1 MKGCTGSIQCYGSKY
16 CQHAVQSITTINK
29 CSTIIWILK
38 SETKYDK
45 IVIGFSGASGIIYGI
60 RLLEILHSINIQ
72 TYLIISE
79 WAKKN
84 IEIETDNRLEYVKS
98 LSSVNYDNFKL
109 DASVSSGSFLHD
121 GMVIVPCSMKSL
133 SSIANGYDDTLISRA
148 ASVTLKESRKLILVP
163 RETPLSRIHLENM
176 IKLQDAGAIILPAMP
191 GFYHKPST
199 ISEIVD
205 HLVGKILDQL
215 KIKHDLF
222 TRWKDK

>member
-1 MKGCTGSIQCYGSKY
+1 M
-16 CQHAVQSITTINK
+16 A
-29 CSTIIWILK
+29 
-38 SETKYDK
+38 ETRHDK

-84 IEIETDNRLEYVKS
+84 IEIETDKTLEYVKS
-98 LSSVNYDNFKL
+98 LSSVNYDNFRL

-148 ASVTLKESRKLILVP
+148 ASVTLKESRKLIIVP

-176 IKLQDAGAIILPAMP
+176 IKLQEAGAIILPAMP
-191 GFYHKPST
+191 GFYHNPST
-199 ISEIVD
+199 IEEIVD

-215 KIKHDLF
+215 NIEHDLF
-222 TRWKDK
+222 RRWKDQ

>member
-1 MKGCTGSIQCYGSKY
+1 
-16 CQHAVQSITTINK
+16 
-29 CSTIIWILK
+29 
-38 SETKYDK
+38 
-45 IVIGFSGASGIIYGI
+45 
-60 RLLEILHSINIQ
+60 LEVLHSNNIQ

-84 IEIETDNRLEYVKS
+84 IVIETPKTLEYVKS
-98 LSSVNYDNFKL
+98 LSSVNYDNSKL

-176 IKLQDAGAIILPAMP
+176 IKVQEAGAIILPAMP
-191 GFYHKPST
+191 GFYHNPSS
-199 ISEIVD
+199 IDQIVD

-215 KIKHDLF
+215 KIKHELF
-222 TRWKDK
+222 KRWKDQ

>member
-1 MKGCTGSIQCYGSKY
+1 L
-16 CQHAVQSITTINK
+16 A
-29 CSTIIWILK
+29 
-38 SETKYDK
+38 ETRNDK

-60 RLLEILHSINIQ
+60 RLLEILHSIKIE
-72 TYLIISE
+72 TYLIMSE

-84 IEIETDNRLEYVKS
+84 IEIETNKTLEYVKS

-109 DASVSSGSFLHD
+109 DASVSSGSFLHN

-148 ASVTLKESRKLILVP
+148 ASVTLKESRKLIIVP

-176 IKLQDAGAIILPAMP
+176 IKLQEAGAIILPAMP
-191 GFYHKPST
+191 GFYHNPST
-199 ISEIVD
+199 IEEIVD

-215 KIKHDLF
+215 NIEHDLF
-222 TRWKDK
+222 RRWKDQ

>member
-1 MKGCTGSIQCYGSKY
+1 M
-16 CQHAVQSITTINK
+16 A
-29 CSTIIWILK
+29 
-38 SETKYDK
+38 ETRHDK

-60 RLLEILHSINIQ
+60 RLIEILHSINIE

-84 IEIETDNRLEYVKS
+84 IEIETDKTLEYVKS
-98 LSSVNYDNFKL
+98 LSSVNYDNFRL

-121 GMVIVPCSMKSL
+121 GMVIVPCSMKYL

-148 ASVTLKESRKLILVP
+148 ASVTLKESRKLIIVP

-176 IKLQDAGAIILPAMP
+176 LKLHQAGAIILPAMP

-199 ISEIVD
+199 IEEIVD

-215 KIKHDLF
+215 NIKHDLF
-222 TRWKDK
+222 KRWKDQ

>member
-1 MKGCTGSIQCYGSKY
+1 M
-16 CQHAVQSITTINK
+16 A
-29 CSTIIWILK
+29 
-38 SETKYDK
+38 ETRHDK

-84 IEIETDNRLEYVKS
+84 IEIETDKTLEYVKS
-98 LSSVNYDNFKL
+98 LSSVNYDNFRL

-148 ASVTLKESRKLILVP
+148 ASVTLKESRKLIIVP

-176 IKLQDAGAIILPAMP
+176 VKLQEAGAIILPAMP

-199 ISEIVD
+199 VEEIID

-215 KIKHDLF
+215 NIKHDLF
-222 TRWKDK
+222 KRWKDQ

>member
-1 MKGCTGSIQCYGSKY
+1 M
-16 CQHAVQSITTINK
+16 
-29 CSTIIWILK
+29 K
-38 SETKYDK
+38 SETRYDK

-60 RLLEILHSINIQ
+60 RLLEVLHSVDIQ
-72 TYLIISE
+72 TFLIVSE

-84 IEIETDNRLEYVKS
+84 IEIETDKTLEYVKS
-98 LSSVNYDNFKL
+98 LCSINYDNFKL

-199 ISEIVD
+199 INEIVD

-222 TRWKDK
+222 SRWKDQ

>member
-1 MKGCTGSIQCYGSKY
+1 M
-16 CQHAVQSITTINK
+16 A
-29 CSTIIWILK
+29 
-38 SETKYDK
+38 ETRHDK

-60 RLLEILHSINIQ
+60 RLLEILHSTNIQ

-84 IEIETDNRLEYVKS
+84 IEIETDKTLEYVKS

-148 ASVTLKESRKLILVP
+148 ASVTLKESRKLIIVP

-176 IKLQDAGAIILPAMP
+176 VRLQEAGAIILPAMP

-199 ISEIVD
+199 IEEIID

-215 KIKHDLF
+215 NIKHDLF
-222 TRWKDK
+222 KRWKDQ

>member
-1 MKGCTGSIQCYGSKY
+1 MT
-16 CQHAVQSITTINK
+16 
-29 CSTIIWILK
+29 
-38 SETKYDK
+38 SETKHDK

-84 IEIETDNRLEYVKS
+84 IEIETDKSLEYVKS

-148 ASVTLKESRKLILVP
+148 ASVTLKESRKLIIVP

-176 IKLQDAGAIILPAMP
+176 IKLQEAGAIILPAMP
-191 GFYHKPST
+191 GFYHKPLT
-199 ISEIVD
+199 IDEIVD

-215 KIKHDLF
+215 KIEHDLF
-222 TRWKDK
+222 KRWKDQ

>member
-1 MKGCTGSIQCYGSKY
+1 LT
-16 CQHAVQSITTINK
+16 
-29 CSTIIWILK
+29 
-38 SETKYDK
+38 SETKHDK

-84 IEIETDNRLEYVKS
+84 IEIETDKTLEYVKS
-98 LSSVNYDNFKL
+98 LSSVNYDNFRL

-148 ASVTLKESRKLILVP
+148 ASVTLKESRKLIIVP

-176 IKLQDAGAIILPAMP
+176 VKLQEAGAIILPAMP

-199 ISEIVD
+199 IEEIID

-215 KIKHDLF
+215 NIKHDLF
-222 TRWKDK
+222 KRWKDQ

>member
-1 MKGCTGSIQCYGSKY
+1 
-16 CQHAVQSITTINK
+16 
-29 CSTIIWILK
+29 LK

-45 IVIGFSGASGIIYGI
+45 IVVGFSGASGVIYGI
-60 RLLEILHSINIQ
+60 RLLEILHFINIQ

-79 WAKKN
+79 WAKRN
-84 IEIETDNRLEYVKS
+84 IETETHKTLEYVKS

-109 DASVSSGSFLHD
+109 DAAVSSGSFLHD

-148 ASVTLKESRKLILVP
+148 ASVTLKESRTLILVP

-199 ISEIVD
+199 IDEIID

-215 KIKHDLF
+215 KIKHELF
-222 TRWKDK
+222 TRWKDQ

>member
-1 MKGCTGSIQCYGSKY
+1 
-16 CQHAVQSITTINK
+16 
-29 CSTIIWILK
+29 LK

-45 IVIGFSGASGIIYGI
+45 IVVGFSGASGVIYGI

-79 WAKKN
+79 WAKRN
-84 IEIETDNRLEYVKS
+84 IETETNKTLEYVKS

-109 DASVSSGSFLHD
+109 DAAVSSGSFLHD

-148 ASVTLKESRKLILVP
+148 ASVTLKESRTLILVP

-199 ISEIVD
+199 IDEIID

-215 KIKHDLF
+215 KIKHELF
-222 TRWKDK
+222 TRWKDQ

>member
-1 MKGCTGSIQCYGSKY
+1 MADTR
-16 CQHAVQSITTINK
+16 N
-29 CSTIIWILK
+29 
-38 SETKYDK
+38 DK

-60 RLLEILHSINIQ
+60 RLLEILHSIKIE
-72 TYLIISE
+72 TYLIMSE

-84 IEIETDNRLEYVKS
+84 IEIETNKTLEYVKS
-98 LSSVNYDNFKL
+98 LSSVNYENFKL
-109 DASVSSGSFLHD
+109 DASVSSGSFLHN

-148 ASVTLKESRKLILVP
+148 ASVTLKESRKLIIVP

-176 IKLQDAGAIILPAMP
+176 IKLQEAGAIILPAMP

-199 ISEIVD
+199 IEEIVD

-215 KIKHDLF
+215 NIKHDVF
-222 TRWKDK
+222 RRWKDQ

>member
-1 MKGCTGSIQCYGSKY
+1 M
-16 CQHAVQSITTINK
+16 
-29 CSTIIWILK
+29 K

-84 IEIETDNRLEYVKS
+84 IEIETDKRLEYVKS

-191 GFYHKPST
+191 GFYHRPST
-199 ISEIVD
+199 IDEIVD

-215 KIKHDLF
+215 KIQHDLF
-222 TRWKDK
+222 KRWKDE

>member
-1 MKGCTGSIQCYGSKY
+1 M
-16 CQHAVQSITTINK
+16 
-29 CSTIIWILK
+29 K
-38 SETKYDK
+38 SETRYDK

-60 RLLEILHSINIQ
+60 RLLEVLHSIDIQ
-72 TYLIISE
+72 TFLIVSE

-84 IEIETDNRLEYVKS
+84 IEIETDKTLEYVKS
-98 LSSVNYDNFKL
+98 LSSINYDNFKL
-109 DASVSSGSFLHD
+109 DASVSSGSLLHD

-199 ISEIVD
+199 INEIVD

-222 TRWKDK
+222 SRWKDQ

>member
-1 MKGCTGSIQCYGSKY
+1 M
-16 CQHAVQSITTINK
+16 A
-29 CSTIIWILK
+29 
-38 SETKYDK
+38 ETRHDKIK

-84 IEIETDNRLEYVKS
+84 IEIETDKTLEYVKS
-98 LSSVNYDNFKL
+98 LSSVNYENFKL

-148 ASVTLKESRKLILVP
+148 ASVTLKESRKLIIVP

-176 IKLQDAGAIILPAMP
+176 VKLQEAGAIILPAMP

-199 ISEIVD
+199 IEEIID

-215 KIKHDLF
+215 NIKHDLF
-222 TRWKDK
+222 KRWKDQ

>member
-1 MKGCTGSIQCYGSKY
+1 M
-16 CQHAVQSITTINK
+16 V
-29 CSTIIWILK
+29 
-38 SETKYDK
+38 ETRHDK

-84 IEIETDNRLEYVKS
+84 IEIETDKTLEYVKS
-98 LSSVNYDNFKL
+98 LSSVNYDNFRL

-121 GMVIVPCSMKSL
+121 GMVIGPCSMKSL

-148 ASVTLKESRKLILVP
+148 ASVTLKESRKLIIVP

-176 IKLQDAGAIILPAMP
+176 VKLQEAGAIILPAMP

-199 ISEIVD
+199 IEEIID

-215 KIKHDLF
+215 NIKHDLF
-222 TRWKDK
+222 KRWKDQ

>member
-1 MKGCTGSIQCYGSKY
+1 M
-16 CQHAVQSITTINK
+16 
-29 CSTIIWILK
+29 K

-60 RLLEILHSINIQ
+60 RLLEVLHSINIQ
-72 TYLIISE
+72 TFLIVSE

-84 IEIETDNRLEYVKS
+84 IEIETDKTLEYVKS
-98 LSSVNYDNFKL
+98 LSSINYDNSKL

-199 ISEIVD
+199 INEIVD

-222 TRWKDK
+222 RRWKDQ

>member
-1 MKGCTGSIQCYGSKY
+1 L
-16 CQHAVQSITTINK
+16 A
-29 CSTIIWILK
+29 
-38 SETKYDK
+38 SETKHDK
-45 IVIGFSGASGIIYGI
+45 IVVGFSGASGIIYGI
-60 RLLEILHSINIQ
+60 RLLEILHSFNIQ

-84 IEIETDNRLEYVKS
+84 IEIETDKTLEYVKS

-121 GMVIVPCSMKSL
+121 GMIIVPCSMKSL

-148 ASVTLKESRKLILVP
+148 ASVTLKESRKLIIVP

-176 IKLQDAGAIILPAMP
+176 IKLQEAGAIILPAMP
-191 GFYHKPST
+191 GFYHNPST
-199 ISEIVD
+199 IDEIID

-215 KIKHDLF
+215 KIEHDLF
-222 TRWKDK
+222 KRWKDQ

>member
-1 MKGCTGSIQCYGSKY
+1 L
-16 CQHAVQSITTINK
+16 A
-29 CSTIIWILK
+29 
-38 SETKYDK
+38 ETKHDK

-84 IEIETDNRLEYVKS
+84 IEIETDKTLEYVKS
-98 LSSVNYDNFKL
+98 LSSVNYNNFKL

-148 ASVTLKESRKLILVP
+148 ASVTLKESRKLIIVP

-176 IKLQDAGAIILPAMP
+176 VKLQEAGAIILPAMP

-199 ISEIVD
+199 IEELID

-215 KIKHDLF
+215 NIKHGLF
-222 TRWKDK
+222 KRWRDQ

>member
-1 MKGCTGSIQCYGSKY
+1 MT
-16 CQHAVQSITTINK
+16 
-29 CSTIIWILK
+29 
-38 SETKYDK
+38 SETKHDK

-84 IEIETDNRLEYVKS
+84 IEIETDKTLEYIKS

-148 ASVTLKESRKLILVP
+148 ASVTLKESRKLIIVP

-176 IKLQDAGAIILPAMP
+176 IKLQEAGAIILPAMP
-191 GFYHKPST
+191 GFYHNPST
-199 ISEIVD
+199 IDEIID

-215 KIKHDLF
+215 KIEHDLF
-222 TRWKDK
+222 KRWKDQ

>member
-1 MKGCTGSIQCYGSKY
+1 MT
-16 CQHAVQSITTINK
+16 
-29 CSTIIWILK
+29 
-38 SETKYDK
+38 SETKPGK

-84 IEIETDNRLEYVKS
+84 IEIETDKTLEYVKS

-148 ASVTLKESRKLILVP
+148 ASVTLKESRKLIIVP

-176 IKLQDAGAIILPAMP
+176 IKLQVAGAIILPAMP
-191 GFYHKPST
+191 GFYHNPST
-199 ISEIVD
+199 IDEIID

-215 KIKHDLF
+215 NIEHDLF
-222 TRWKDK
+222 KRWKDQ

>member
-1 MKGCTGSIQCYGSKY
+1 
-16 CQHAVQSITTINK
+16 
-29 CSTIIWILK
+29 LK

-45 IVIGFSGASGIIYGI
+45 IVVGLSGASGVIYGI

-79 WAKKN
+79 WAKRN
-84 IEIETDNRLEYVKS
+84 IETETHKTLEYVKS

-109 DASVSSGSFLHD
+109 DAAVSSGSFLHD

-148 ASVTLKESRKLILVP
+148 ASVTLKESRTLILVP

-199 ISEIVD
+199 IDEIID

-215 KIKHDLF
+215 KIKHELF
-222 TRWKDK
+222 TRWKDQ

>member
-1 MKGCTGSIQCYGSKY
+1 M
-16 CQHAVQSITTINK
+16 
-29 CSTIIWILK
+29 K
-38 SETKYDK
+38 SETRYDK

-60 RLLEILHSINIQ
+60 RLLEVLHSINIQ
-72 TYLIISE
+72 TFLIVSE

-84 IEIETDNRLEYVKS
+84 IEIETDKTLEYVKS
-98 LSSVNYDNFKL
+98 LSSINYDNFKL

-148 ASVTLKESRKLILVP
+148 AAVTLKESRKLILVP

-199 ISEIVD
+199 INEIVD

-222 TRWKDK
+222 RRWKDQ

>member
-1 MKGCTGSIQCYGSKY
+1 M
-16 CQHAVQSITTINK
+16 A
-29 CSTIIWILK
+29 
-38 SETKYDK
+38 ETRNDK

-60 RLLEILHSINIQ
+60 RLLEILHSIKIE
-72 TYLIISE
+72 TYLIMSE

-84 IEIETDNRLEYVKS
+84 IEIETNKTLEYVKS

-109 DASVSSGSFLHD
+109 DASVSSGSFLHN

-148 ASVTLKESRKLILVP
+148 ASVTLKESRKLIIVP

-176 IKLQDAGAIILPAMP
+176 IKLQEAGAIILPAMP
-191 GFYHKPST
+191 GFYHNPST
-199 ISEIVD
+199 IEEIVD

-215 KIKHDLF
+215 NIEHDLF
-222 TRWKDK
+222 RRWKDQ

>member
-1 MKGCTGSIQCYGSKY
+1 MLESK
-16 CQHAVQSITTINK
+16 TR
-29 CSTIIWILK
+29 
-38 SETKYDK
+38 YDK

-84 IEIETDNRLEYVKS
+84 IEIETDKTLEYVKS
-98 LSSVNYDNFKL
+98 LSSINYDNFKL

-176 IKLQDAGAIILPAMP
+176 IKLQEAGAVILPAMP
-191 GFYHKPST
+191 GFYHRPST
-199 ISEIVD
+199 IDEIVD

-222 TRWKDK
+222 SRWKDQ

>member
-1 MKGCTGSIQCYGSKY
+1 MT
-16 CQHAVQSITTINK
+16 
-29 CSTIIWILK
+29 
-38 SETKYDK
+38 SETKHEK

-84 IEIETDNRLEYVKS
+84 IEIETDKSLEYVKS

-148 ASVTLKESRKLILVP
+148 ASVTLKESRKLIIVP

-176 IKLQDAGAIILPAMP
+176 IKLQEAGAIILPAMP

-199 ISEIVD
+199 IDEIID

-215 KIKHDLF
+215 KIEHDLF
-222 TRWKDK
+222 KRWKDI

>member
-1 MKGCTGSIQCYGSKY
+1 MT
-16 CQHAVQSITTINK
+16 
-29 CSTIIWILK
+29 
-38 SETKYDK
+38 SETKHDK

-84 IEIETDNRLEYVKS
+84 IEIETDKSLEYVKS

-148 ASVTLKESRKLILVP
+148 ASVTLKESRKLIIVP

-176 IKLQDAGAIILPAMP
+176 IKLQEAGAIILPAMP

-199 ISEIVD
+199 IDEIVD

-215 KIKHDLF
+215 KIEHDLF
-222 TRWKDK
+222 KRWKDQ

>member
-1 MKGCTGSIQCYGSKY
+1 MLGSE
-16 CQHAVQSITTINK
+16 AR
-29 CSTIIWILK
+29 
-38 SETKYDK
+38 YDK

-60 RLLEILHSINIQ
+60 RLLEVLHSINIQ

-84 IEIETDNRLEYVKS
+84 IVIETPKTVEYVKS
-98 LSSVNYDNFKL
+98 LSSVNYDNSRL

-176 IKLQDAGAIILPAMP
+176 IKVQEAGAIILPAMP
-191 GFYHKPST
+191 GFYHNPSS
-199 ISEIVD
+199 IDQIVD

-215 KIKHDLF
+215 KIKHELF
-222 TRWKDK
+222 KRWKNQ

>member
-1 MKGCTGSIQCYGSKY
+1 MT
-16 CQHAVQSITTINK
+16 
-29 CSTIIWILK
+29 
-38 SETKYDK
+38 SEGKHDK

-84 IEIETDNRLEYVKS
+84 IEIETDKSLEYVKS

-148 ASVTLKESRKLILVP
+148 ASVTLKESRKLIIVP

-176 IKLQDAGAIILPAMP
+176 IKLQEAGAIILPAMP

-199 ISEIVD
+199 IDEIID

-215 KIKHDLF
+215 KIEHDLF
-222 TRWKDK
+222 KRWKDQ

>member
-1 MKGCTGSIQCYGSKY
+1 M
-16 CQHAVQSITTINK
+16 
-29 CSTIIWILK
+29 K
-38 SETKYDK
+38 SETRYDK

-60 RLLEILHSINIQ
+60 RLLEVLHSIDIQ
-72 TYLIISE
+72 TFLIVSE

-84 IEIETDNRLEYVKS
+84 IEIETDKTLEYVKS
-98 LSSVNYDNFKL
+98 LCSINYDNFKL

-199 ISEIVD
+199 INEIVD

-222 TRWKDK
+222 SRWKDQ